1 MRIVDFR
8 SDTVTLPTPEMLK
21 GMVDAKVGDD
31 VFSDDPSVN
40 MLEEKAAKIMGKEAA
55 VFVASGTMGNLVSV
69 LAHCERGGEII
80 LGDQYELYGR
90 GLSFYTFQDQNI
102 DYNNSLKGITLNYF
116 LLV

>member
-40 MLEEKAAKIMGKEAA
+40 MLEEKAAKIMGKE
-55 VFVASGTMGNLVSV
+55 L
-69 LAHCERGGEII
+69 II
-80 LGDQYELYGR
+80 
-90 GLSFYTFQDQNI
+90 
-102 DYNNSLKGITLNYF
+102 
-116 LLV
+116 